1 MLLKKDLL
9 QHPNMVNKQTNK
21 VYGIPNYFPK
31 AEDPTAR
38 AAPRA
43 QGLEHICNTSF
54 GDPRPAKW
62 VKIPPEIK
70 WETPM
75 AAQVITAA
83 HGDIKG

>member
-1 MLLKKDLL
+1 LCFCFNAKKLQNLK
-9 QHPNMVNKQTNK
+9 HT
-21 VYGIPNYFPK
+21 
-31 AEDPTAR
+31 
-38 AAPRA
+38 RA

-54 GDPRPAKW
+54 GDPRPAEW

-75 AAQVITAA
+75 AAQVIAAA

>member
-1 MLLKKDLL
+1 V
-9 QHPNMVNKQTNK
+9 QWWQFVV
-21 VYGIPNYFPK
+21 VYILILIRKTSEPEFLF
-31 AEDPTAR
+31 DTSTQTAR

-54 GDPRPAKW
+54 GDPRPAKC

-75 AAQVITAA
+75 AAQVIAA
-83 HGDIKG
+83 VHGDIKE